1 VHLPE
6 AGADEGAEMD
16 QGVIVGISGLI
27 ISIVF
32 AIVCAS
38 LAGSRNRHR
47 VVWGILGF
55 FFPIIALIVLLI
67 IGKKQPSA

>member
-1 VHLPE
+1 
-6 AGADEGAEMD
+6 MD

-27 ISIVF
+27 VSIVF

-47 VVWGILGF
+47 VVWAILGF
-55 FFPIIALIVLLI
+55 LFPLIALIVLLI
-67 IGKKQPSA
+67 IGKKQPKA

>member
-1 VHLPE
+1 
-6 AGADEGAEMD
+6 MD
-16 QGVIVGISGLI
+16 QGVIIGISGLI

-47 VVWGILGF
+47 VVWALLGF
-55 FFPIIALIVLLI
+55 FFPVIALIVLLI
-67 IGKKQPSA
+67 IGKKQPKA

>member
-1 VHLPE
+1 
-6 AGADEGAEMD
+6 MD

-47 VVWGILGF
+47 VVWAILGF
-55 FFPIIALIVLLI
+55 LFPIIALIVLLI
-67 IGKKQPSA
+67 LGKKQPKA

>member
-1 VHLPE
+1 
-6 AGADEGAEMD
+6 MD

-27 ISIVF
+27 ISTVF

-47 VVWGILGF
+47 VVWAILGF
-55 FFPIIALIVLLI
+55 LFPIIALIVLLI
-67 IGKKQPSA
+67 IGKKQPSS

>member
-1 VHLPE
+1 
-6 AGADEGAEMD
+6 MD

-47 VVWGILGF
+47 VVWAILGF
-55 FFPIIALIVLLI
+55 LFPIIALIVLLI
-67 IGKKQPSA
+67 IGKKQPKS

>member
-1 VHLPE
+1 
-6 AGADEGAEMD
+6 MD

-27 ISIVF
+27 ISIVC

-47 VVWGILGF
+47 VVWAILGF

-67 IGKKQPSA
+67 IGKKQPSS